1 MLISI
6 IIVNYNT
13 GSILNDCINSVN
25 KIEKSSD
32 TEIIIVDNYSS
43 DDSKEIIA
51 QLSGKYKNVKYEYTE
66 SLISFS
72 AANNRGIK
80 QASGEFI
87 LIMNPDIIFT
97 EPVLEKLI
105 SLMKSNETIGAISPA
120 LVGTDGKFQR
130 NYFQRYPSIRQFIY
144 YHSIIAKFFNRSA
157 KRMNR
162 YLENQDIDI
171 STGKIY
177 FTEQI
182 PCAFFLTGKDTI
194 TELGLMDESYKLFF
208 EDVDLSYRFAQRNKL
223 LAVDTGLSV
232 THLGGSSFKT
242 KENWWLHGRY
252 ILSMLNFFKKHYS
265 PARTTF
271 LRILIRMNSY
281 TILFIEIVKNIFG
294 RKDEY
299 RFKKHKHLIQLLRE
313 EN

>member
-1 MLISI
+1 MSISI
-6 IIVNYNT
+6 IIVNHNT
-13 GSILNDCINSVN
+13 GSILKDCINSVY
-25 KIEKSSD
+25 KFEKSSD
-32 TEIIIVDNYSS
+32 IEIIVIDNFST
-43 DDSKEIIA
+43 DDSKLIISE
-51 QLSGKYKNVKYEYTE
+51 LRGNFSNIKYEFTNA
-66 SLISFS
+66 LISFS
-72 AANNRGIK
+72 AANNIGVK
-80 QASGEFI
+80 QSTGEYI

-97 EPVLEKLI
+97 EPVFEKLI
-105 SLMKSNETIGAISPA
+105 ADLKNNESIGAITPA
-120 LVGTDGKFQR
+120 LVGADGNFQR

-157 KRMNR
+157 KRMNK

-208 EDVDLSYRFAQRNKL
+208 EDVDLNYRLAKTKR
-223 LAVDTGLSV
+223 LAVDTGIKV
-232 THLGGSSFKT
+232 THLGGSSFKNDN
-242 KENWWLHGRY
+242 NWWLHGRY
-252 ILSMLNFFKKHYS
+252 IMSMLNFFKKHYS

-281 TILFIEIVKNIFG
+281 TILFIEVVKNIFG

-299 RFKKHKHLIQLLRE
+299 RFKKHKYLIQLLRE

>member
-1 MLISI
+1 MSISI
-6 IIVNYNT
+6 IIVNHNT
-13 GSILNDCINSVN
+13 GSILKDCINSVY
-25 KIEKSSD
+25 KFEKSND
-32 TEIIIVDNYSS
+32 IEIIVIDNFST
-43 DDSKEIIA
+43 DDSKLIISE
-51 QLSGKYKNVKYEYTE
+51 LKGNFSNIKYEFTNA
-66 SLISFS
+66 LISFS
-72 AANNRGIK
+72 AANNIGVK
-80 QASGEFI
+80 QSTGEYI

-97 EPVLEKLI
+97 EPVFEKLI
-105 SLMKSNETIGAISPA
+105 ADLKNNESIGAITPA
-120 LVGTDGKFQR
+120 LVGADGNFQR